1 MQIDKSQIMDLL
13 KSRGNDEKA
22 EQAAQ
27 ELPDTVDTERD
38 SGLLGKFGIDVRELT
53 SKLPGGLRDKLG
65 GLGL

>member
-53 SKLPGGLRDKLG
+53 SNLPGGLRDKLG